1 MKMWMVNLSRNLLP
15 CDFQNLRLHCDQ
27 LLFGPRCDGLVL
39 RGKRGEEDLRG
50 SYFQR
55 AWLLGPGFLLLGG
68 WGIQHT
74 LTKKKKK
81 KEGRTRKPRVEAGE
95 VERTPLPVQL

>member
-1 MKMWMVNLSRNLLP
+1 MMKMWMVNLSRNLLP

-81 KEGRTRKPRVEAGE
+81 KKKE
-95 VERTPLPVQL
+95 